1 MAVALIVDDDAHIRD
16 SLSEHLREK
25 GFEVLSAGH
34 GVEALEVARRGPR
47 PDVIVLD
54 LLMPVMDG
62 WDFRAAQLA
71 SPDLADIPVVVISAA
86 GFSPRTVLG
95 QLSVADYLMKPLH
108 PDTFVAAIRR
118 AVRVGA

>member
-1 MAVALIVDDDAHIRD
+1 MAVALIVDDDVHIRE
-16 SLSEHLREK
+16 SLSEYLRGE
-25 GFEVLSAGH
+25 GFDVLAAGH
-34 GVEALEVARRGPR
+34 GLEALEVARRGPR

-86 GFSPRTVLG
+86 GFTAATVLG
-95 QLSVADYLMKPLH
+95 QLPVSAYLTKPVNL
-108 PDTFVAAIRR
+108 DSLVAAINRT
-118 AVRVGA
+118 VRF

>member
-1 MAVALIVDDDAHIRD
+1 MAVALVVDDDVHIRE
-16 SLSEHLREK
+16 SLSEYLQGE
-25 GFEVLSAGH
+25 GFDVLSAGH
-34 GVEALEVARRGPR
+34 GLQALEVARRGPR

-86 GFSPRTVLG
+86 GFSEATVLG
-95 QLSVADYLMKPLH
+95 QLPVSSYLAKPVNL
-108 PDTFVAAIRR
+108 DSLVAAIHRV
-118 AVRVGA
+118 VRLRS

>member
-1 MAVALIVDDDAHIRD
+1 MAVALVVDDDVHIRE
-16 SLSEHLREK
+16 SLSEYLQEE
-25 GFEVLSAGH
+25 GFDVRSASH
-34 GVEALEVARRGPR
+34 GLEALEVARRGPR

-86 GFSPRTVLG
+86 GFS
-95 QLSVADYLMKPLH
+95 
-108 PDTFVAAIRR
+108 AATSSGSSPSPATSRSR
-118 AVRVGA
+118 